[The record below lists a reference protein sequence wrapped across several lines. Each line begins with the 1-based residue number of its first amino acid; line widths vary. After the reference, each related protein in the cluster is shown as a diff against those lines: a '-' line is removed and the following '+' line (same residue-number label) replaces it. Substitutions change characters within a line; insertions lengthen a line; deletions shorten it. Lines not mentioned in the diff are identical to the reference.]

1 MTATCP
7 CCGIE
12 IEYEPLRN
20 GEIQNQKDSNKN
32 LSSSMI
38 FWGVILLP
46 FFGIGIFLILM
57 GIVGGISSPIPKRR
71 MKCYNCGRNFEVPSY

>member
-1 MTATCP
+1 MIAKCP

-12 IEYEPLRN
+12 FEYEPLKK
-20 GEIQNQKDSNKN
+20 GEIQNDKDFNKKSASF
-32 LSSSMI
+32 LI
-38 FWGVILLP
+38 ILGVILLP
-46 FFGIGIFLILM
+46 FGIGIFLILM